1 MASLTTG
8 GGRPSPA
15 VDSARPEPV
24 AATSDLALV
33 APAFTGWRAFAVSP
47 VAAASWRA
55 AGAAMIGAGLAF
67 TVGLAVMSALVLGIG
82 VSVTFVGIP
91 ALLGALVLARWCAD
105 LERARL
111 SALLD
116 VDIPRPAFRRGGR
129 PWPVRTWWPA
139 LADARAWSFVGYAVL
154 SAVFVSLLVTLAV
167 RVGAGGLGLLV
178 ASAVNLDR
186 GVRPPLWWLPLV
198 VVSPWV
204 WAAAVQGATFVQVRL
219 ARQMIGPWL
228 ANQEVAQA
236 RQDARLAQA
245 VAAAAQQRADHLAKT
260 RAQAVEAAD
269 DERRR
274 IERDL
279 HDGAQQRLV
288 ALGVELGVARRQA
301 KDLDSAKAALEHAH
315 REVKETVTE
324 LRDLVRGI
332 HPAVLTDRG
341 LDAALWAIA
350 ARHPVPVVVDVPD
363 PAAVRQAG
371 ASTQAAAYF
380 VATEALTNSAKHAQA
395 TRARVAVTVTDGVL
409 HLEVADDGRGGAQL
423 TPGGGLEGLRSRVL
437 AVDGT
442 FELDSPA
449 GGGTRL
455 IVEVP
460 CAS

>member
-1 MASLTTG
+1 
-8 GGRPSPA
+8 
-15 VDSARPEPV
+15 
-24 AATSDLALV
+24 
-33 APAFTGWRAFAVSP
+33 
-47 VAAASWRA
+47 
-55 AGAAMIGAGLAF
+55 MIGAGLAW
-67 TVGLAVMSALVLGIG
+67 TVDLAVIASLVLAIG

-129 PWPVRTWWPA
+129 PWPARTWRPA
-139 LADARAWSFVGYAVL
+139 LADAQAWSFVGYAVL
-154 SAVFVSLLVTLAV
+154 SAVFVSLLVTLALG
-167 RVGAGGLGLLV
+167 VGAGGLGLLI
-178 ASAVNLDR
+178 ASAVTVDR
-186 GVRPPLWWLPLV
+186 GARPPLWWLPLV

-204 WAAAVQGATFVQVRL
+204 WAGAVQGATFVQVRL

-245 VAAAAQQRADHLAKT
+245 EAAAAQQRADHLAET

-301 KDLDSAKAALEHAH
+301 NDVDSARAALEHAH

-341 LDAALWAIA
+341 LDAALSAIA

-363 PAAVRQAG
+363 PAAVWRAG
-371 ASTQAAAYF
+371 AATQAAAYF

-395 TRARVAVTVTDGVL
+395 TGARVAVTVTDAML

-437 AVDGT
+437 ALDGT